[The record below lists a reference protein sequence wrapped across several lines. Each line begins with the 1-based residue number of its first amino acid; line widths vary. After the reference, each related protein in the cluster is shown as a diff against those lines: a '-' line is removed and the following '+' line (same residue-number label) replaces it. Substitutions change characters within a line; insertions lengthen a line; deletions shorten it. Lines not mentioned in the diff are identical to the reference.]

1 MTEITIEDVKKLLKG
16 DYLNPVMHV
25 RDDKDPLYVTIKDI
39 VMKVYPEAED
49 YKANITTKFSNIID
63 EMRYM
68 EPHDYNKI
76 VNTFK
81 KYAVA
86 GKNRGITGERT
97 YGYDIS
103 RVDRKMIRR
112 RRPN

>member
-49 YKANITTKFSNIID
+49 YKANITTKFTNIID

-76 VNTFK
+76 VSNYHNKVVILTR
-81 KYAVA
+81 
-86 GKNRGITGERT
+86 NIQ
-97 YGYDIS
+97 
-103 RVDRKMIRR
+103 
-112 RRPN
+112 

>member
-1 MTEITIEDVKKLLKG
+1 MLYAMVTARAQPGAVREATRKNFISFISTGRTEA
-16 DYLNPVMHV
+16 
-25 RDDKDPLYVTIKDI
+25 
-39 VMKVYPEAED
+39 EAED

>member
-16 DYLNPVMHV
+16 NYLNPVMHV
-25 RDDKDPLYVTIKDI
+25 RDDKDPLYVNIKYI